1 MNALSVYSYIIY
13 IPRLCDVLGNMQQ
26 LHYYLT
32 PGTERDIGS
41 ESIDEEGKQL
51 MVPLT
56 MGR

>member
-41 ESIDEEGKQL
+41 ESTK
-51 MVPLT
+51 VSNS
-56 MGR
+56 